1 VPTGVPT
8 RRVALGRVCAARSGD
23 KGGNANVGV
32 WTRDAAAFGWLRDY
46 LTVDRF
52 GELIPEAARLPVH
65 RYELANLHALNFVVT
80 GLLGAGVA
88 ASARPDPQA
97 KGLGEYLR
105 SRHANIPLSLLE
117 A

>member
-1 VPTGVPT
+1 MSAWRL
-8 RRVALGRVCAARSGD
+8 RRYSPRPLACGSGRAEAATPAPSRPVTTKFS
-23 KGGNANVGV
+23 AC
-32 WTRDAAAFGWLRDY
+32 
-46 LTVDRF
+46 RF

-105 SRHANIPLSLLE
+105 SRHADIPLPLLE
-117 A
+117 P